1 MSETRI
7 KPTESLVSLF
17 AEASGNGIAVEM
29 FQDTGL
35 WHHMAVKDKTG
46 KLIAIVSM
54 PEKVVNERPEYTI
67 FE

>member
-1 MSETRI
+1 MSENRI
-7 KPTESLVSLF
+7 KTTEAFKSLLP
-17 AEASGNGIAVEM
+17 ADGDAIAVEM

-54 PEKVVNERPEYTI
+54 PEKVANERPEYTI